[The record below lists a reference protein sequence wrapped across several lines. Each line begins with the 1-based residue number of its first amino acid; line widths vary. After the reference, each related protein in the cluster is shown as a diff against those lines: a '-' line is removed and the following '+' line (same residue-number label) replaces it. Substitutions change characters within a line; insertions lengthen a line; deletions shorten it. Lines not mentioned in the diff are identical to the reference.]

1 MIKEMNKKEFKLFQ
15 ELVYNRLG
23 ISLSDQKV
31 SLLQSRLGKLVTKKN
46 LSGYLELYEYFIH
59 HGGSSVDHELEDA
72 ITTNVTSFFR
82 EKEQWV
88 YLKEYIKT
96 HLLTRGNKKLRIWS
110 SASSSGEEPYS
121 IAIFLH
127 ENIPNIATW
136 DIKILATDISE
147 DILKQAIKGVYSE
160 KVVEGLSHNI
170 IQNYFSVKKEKNSK
184 LYVINPIIKDMITFR
199 KYNLVYGNYS
209 MFINPID
216 VIFCRNVMIYFN
228 KPVQTQI
235 NEKLT
240 ALLKKDGLL
249 LIGHSES
256 IPPSVKNL
264 KLVKSSIYMKQ

>member
-1 MIKEMNKKEFKLFQ
+1 MIQLKKKEFDLFR

-31 SLLQSRLGKLVTKKN
+31 SMMQSRLGKLVHQKGLGN
-46 LSGYLELYEYFIH
+46 YMELYEYFVH
-59 HGGSSVDHELEDA
+59 HSGSAVDHELEDA

-88 YLKEYIKT
+88 YFKEYIKNT
-96 HLLTRGNKKLRIWS
+96 LLKKEKKKLRIWS

-127 ENIPNIATW
+127 ENIPNIKRW

-147 DILKQAIKGVYSE
+147 EILKKAMHGVYSE
-160 KVVEGLSHNI
+160 KSMEGLSHNL
-170 IQNYFSVKKEKNSK
+170 IQKYFTLQKSGTSKEFTVNDSIKK
-184 LYVINPIIKDMITFR
+184 MITFR
-199 KYNLVYGNYS
+199 KFNLVYGNYG
-209 MFINPID
+209 MFSNPID
-216 VIFCRNVMIYFN
+216 IIFCRNVMIYFD
-228 KPVQTQI
+228 KAVQTQI
-235 NEKLT
+235 NIHL
-240 ALLKKDGLL
+240 ASLLQSGGLL
-249 LIGHSES
+249 FIGHSES